1 MRIPLVI
8 ANWKMFKTV
17 QESVFYIKELRA
29 LMKSVRHVEVMVA
42 PPFLALHAASE
53 AARGTDIGIGA
64 QNVHWEKEG
73 AFTGEVSAAMIQ
85 EAGGEFAII
94 GHSERRGLFGETDLM
109 VNRKLHATLAVGLI
123 PIVCVGETEA
133 QRAAGQALAVLD
145 QELKEAI
152 DGLTAEQLVPLVLA
166 YEPVWA
172 IGTGQNATP
181 EQAQEAHAHL
191 RARLRQW
198 LGADAAERCQIV
210 YGGSVK
216 VENIQSL
223 IAQPD
228 VDGALIGGASLDV
241 RTFVDIARQIAHG

>member
-1 MRIPLVI
+1 MRQPLAV

-17 QESVFYIKELRA
+17 QETVFYIKELRA
-29 LMKSVRHVEVMVA
+29 LMKSMRNVEVMVA

-73 AFTGEVSAAMIQ
+73 AFTGEVSASMIQ

-94 GHSERRGLFGETDLM
+94 GHSERRTQFGETNLM
-109 VNRKLHATLAVGLI
+109 VNRKLHATLAARLI
-123 PIVCVGETEA
+123 PIVCVGESEA
-133 QRAAGQALAVLD
+133 QRTAGQTLAVLD
-145 QELKEAI
+145 QQLKEAI
-152 DGLTAEQLVPLVLA
+152 DGLTAEQLTPLVLA

-172 IGTGQNATP
+172 IGTGHNATP
-181 EQAQEAHAHL
+181 EQAQEVHAHL

-198 LGADAAERCQIV
+198 LGADAAERCQIL

-216 VENIQSL
+216 AENIQSL
-223 IAQPD
+223 IVQPD
-228 VDGALIGGASLDV
+228 VDGALVGGASLDV
-241 RTFVDIARQIAHG
+241 RAFADIARQTQR